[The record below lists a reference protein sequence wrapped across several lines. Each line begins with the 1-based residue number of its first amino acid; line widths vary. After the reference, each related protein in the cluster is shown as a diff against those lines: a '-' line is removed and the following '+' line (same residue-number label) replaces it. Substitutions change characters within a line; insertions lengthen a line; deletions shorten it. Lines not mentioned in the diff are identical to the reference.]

1 MDTTGTSYESS
12 VSSVGSFEG
21 DEFRSESRDEVKE
34 VHKLASKE
42 TKGVWRS
49 KFLVVLSIVL
59 TATLVSTGCYFVLQ
73 NEEHGNFVDSVSS
86 NVGSDGR
93 MHGMV
98 GDVSRVT
105 GVSIHCKRINRT
117 QL

>member
-1 MDTTGTSYESS
+1 MDTIGTSYESS

-21 DEFRSESRDEVKE
+21 DESRDEVKE

-105 GVSIHCKRINRT
+105 GVSIHRKRINRT